1 MIKVSTAKAWSK
13 PVLAPIGVI
22 ADVAGKQGTPPVQ
35 NAAKS

>member
-1 MIKVSTAKAWSK
+1 MTKVSTVKAWTK
-13 PVLAPIGVI
+13 PVLAPMGSI